1 MIAVSRHA
9 LTCSALWE
17 SSQALNTFTLCK
29 KNASHCPNIY
39 FTFKTF
45 SSLHLYRCGII
56 AMAAISN
63 VNVFGLEMPSNVSFS
78 MLQFLTFQCQCL
90 FNQSSIWK
98 LFSSIITQQQL
109 INYATMSQNNFYQ
122 KENYK
127 IQRSIICSSQ
137 RVVWRG
143 QNHKTNC

>member
-1 MIAVSRHA
+1 M
-9 LTCSALWE
+9 
-17 SSQALNTFTLCK
+17 SQPMWKQTVTRPSKMCETLCN
-29 KNASHCPNIY
+29 KNASHCQNIY

-45 SSLHLYRCGII
+45 TSIHLYHK
-56 AMAAISN
+56 MAAISN
-63 VNVFGLEMPSNVSFS
+63 VNVFGLEISSNVSFS

-98 LFSSIITQQQL
+98 LISSIITQQQL

-127 IQRSIICSSQ
+127 IEQSIICSSQ